1 MQALASKKSLVLYI
15 VCTFL
20 FFLILNI
27 LTPLCL
33 DDYQYMYSWSDNS
46 KITSVSQIFSSMY
59 AHGQVMN
66 GRIFCHF
73 WVQFFLLL
81 PKMIFNFLNAGAFT
95 LLMYIGYQ
103 FTTWHTNRNALY
115 YVLLTGFVWYYVPA
129 FGQTNLWLDGSLNY
143 LWALVMACFFLGTYW
158 KLFTQ
163 YNQEHSKSLKW
174 QIPFYIFSFYAGGF
188 TEMSSLTMMTG
199 AILFLILVRFYHH
212 NSLPRWSIIAL
223 LWSILGFLFMLL
235 QPGEQI
241 NRVVDNPSLITFV
254 NKFIIAIEQMHSF
267 LYVLL
272 ILWCAL
278 FAIACCVKI
287 EPDNLCSSAVFFLL
301 CLAANIFTIAGSS
314 YPDRVMYPCTF
325 YLILADCIL
334 IFNLIQTKDKVFIIA
349 LCAGYSMVFLFQIF
363 LGSYDILRS
372 YDIYTDRD
380 SYIKQELA
388 NGNLDIYVEIIRP
401 RTKYS
406 VLYNTRDLGQ
416 ESGDEFPNK
425 YIAKYY
431 GANSIIG
438 YEEDSLPPNIK

>member
-1 MQALASKKSLVLYI
+1 MRLLTSKKSLAVCMT
-15 VCTFL
+15 CTFI

-33 DDYQYMYSWSDNS
+33 DDYQYMYSWSDGS
-46 KITSVSQIFSSMY
+46 KITSISQIFSSMY

-81 PKMIFNFLNAGAFT
+81 PKMIFNFLNAAVFT
-95 LLMYIGYQ
+95 LLMYIG
-103 FTTWHTNRNALY
+103 FHFVTWHCRCNSLY
-115 YVLLTGFVWYYVPA
+115 FLILTGFVWYYVPT

-143 LWALVMACFFLGTYW
+143 LWALTMACLFLIVYW

-163 YNQEHSKSLKW
+163 YNESCKKALKW

-199 AILFLILVRFYHH
+199 AVLFLFLVRCYHR
-212 NSLPRWSIIAL
+212 NSIPRWSIISLAC
-223 LWSILGFLFMLL
+223 SILGFLFMLL
-235 QPGEQI
+235 QPGEQA
-241 NRVVDNPSLITFV
+241 NRVVDNPSFITFL
-254 NKFIIAIEQMHSF
+254 NKFIVAVEQMHTF
-267 LYVLL
+267 LYILL
-272 ILWCAL
+272 ILWCIL
-278 FAIACCVKI
+278 FAVSCYTKI
-287 EPDNLCSSAVFFLL
+287 ETDKLCSSGVFFLM
-301 CLAANIFTIAGSS
+301 CLAANFFTIAGSS

-325 YLILADCIL
+325 YLILANCIL
-334 IFNLIQTKDKVFIIA
+334 IFSLIHTKHKIFSIA
-349 LCAGYSMVFLFQIF
+349 LCAGYSMVFLFQII
-363 LGSYDILRS
+363 LGSYDVLRS
-372 YDIYTDRD
+372 YDIYHDRD
-380 SYIKQELA
+380 SYIKQEVA

-416 ESGDEFPNK
+416 ESGDEFPNN

-431 GANSIIG
+431 NANSIIG
-438 YEEDSLPPNIK
+438 YEEDSLPPNTK